1 MRFSAVHCFST
12 DCTVAL
18 NLLIAMSWDRA
29 NSIDDDRTS
38 TTKTL
43 LSSWNGMHGDRVEA

>member
-18 NLLIAMSWDRA
+18 NLLIAMSWIVERV
-29 NSIDDDRTS
+29 S
-38 TTKTL
+38 TTIIRDDTVL
-43 LSSWNGMHGDRVEA
+43 ILSRL